1 MALDIDYGR
10 MRDVAG
16 QLKTAQSDIETKL
29 TDMQRQV
36 DDLVAEGYVTD
47 ASSVEFASVYKE
59 LNDGI
64 AKTVGGMEGLSG
76 FLTKA
81 ASTFQD
87 TDHKLGKSLKGD
99 G

>member
-1 MALDIDYGR
+1 VPLDIDYGK
-10 MRDVAG
+10 MHDVAG
-16 QLKTAQSDIETKL
+16 ALKTAQTDIENKVADL
-29 TDMQRQV
+29 QRQV
-36 DDLVAEGYVTD
+36 DDLVSEGYVTD

-81 ASTFQD
+81 ADNFRE
-87 TDHKLGKSLKGD
+87 TDHKLGKSLKDNG
-99 G
+99 